1 MTKQTGRK
9 VKEKHREDAIC
20 NNMYRMEIFISSARK
35 HEKKELAKLEKKEG
49 KRLEKRSEKEQSMQI

>member
-20 NNMYRMEIFISSARK
+20 NNMYRMEIFISS
-35 HEKKELAKLEKKEG
+35 KELAKLGKKEE
-49 KRLEKRSEKEQSMQI
+49 RD